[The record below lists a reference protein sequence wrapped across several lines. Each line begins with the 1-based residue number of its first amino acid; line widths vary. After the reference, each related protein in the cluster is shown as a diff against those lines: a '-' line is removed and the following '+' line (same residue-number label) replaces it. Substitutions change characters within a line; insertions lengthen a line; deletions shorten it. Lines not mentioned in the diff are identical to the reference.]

1 MLCGV
6 TATLGSNPSAT
17 ATAARPH
24 WGRAVLLCLACMC
37 GVLVAPLVFRV
48 PEGPAAR
55 EARRPHV
62 VRCRASK
69 PARALRSLRRPP
81 HRRRCVADVCLCV
94 GSLSGQAPPPPINFA
109 RNSPA
114 ACSIIEFASLEL
126 QCFWGVSKNDH
137 DKLRAK
143 FGRRWCRVA
152 DRWLGASPRSLAGSR
167 ASTCS
172 LSSVSH
178 AIP

>member
-1 MLCGV
+1 M
-6 TATLGSNPSAT
+6 
-17 ATAARPH
+17 R
-24 WGRAVLLCLACMC
+24 VLL
-37 GVLVAPLVFRV
+37 VASLVFRA
-48 PEGPAAR
+48 PSGPAAR
-55 EARRPHV
+55 EARRPHF
-62 VRCRASK
+62 VRRRASK
-69 PARALRSLRRPP
+69 PARALRSLRHPP

-94 GSLSGQAPPPPINFA
+94 GSLSGQAPPLPINFA

-143 FGRRWCRVA
+143 FGRRRRLVA
-152 DRWLGASPRSLAGSR
+152 DVLLGALLRSQAGSR
-167 ASTCS
+167 ASKRS